1 MSFSYSSIIGNKA
14 MVTLPSVESWGT
26 NNNILRDPP
35 KSIMTRRIDK
45 VNQDGSLNEMLYHSG
60 DRFAENI
67 NVYARGV
74 NPMVSVE
81 YGNNNSYS
89 KTQANLSDT
98 GKGGFYQAGK
108 LPYRVMNGGAFH
120 PPILRQEQLLPLS
133 RLPRNVTFQI
143 TNKSQT
149 DYAKSALCDFQPNC
163 HRQVV
168 KDKVEGFILP
178 TKTMKLD
185 NPTKEHFVVDYIN
198 ENPMIYSNFTN
209 LSAQGE
215 TEVYRDE
222 KNLQRNMPGYTTE
235 ATKSVNYAT
244 FVQPD
249 KEILLDGN
257 LPVYDAFATKS
268 ISLGG
273 NGVLDDTIELL
284 KNLPSYQTAPKK
296 SYYTGVSAV
305 YNPDSIHLEENMP
318 HHMVLNTKTKNAGG
332 NGVLNDYIELNENTP
347 HHMVTNTKTKHTGG
361 NGVLNDYIE
370 LNENVPHHVA
380 VNNKSFQSGER
391 IILNDEIAL
400 SENTPH
406 YSFQAN
412 KGDAR
417 VHFQN
422 EYENE
427 LDFDVKLPHIQ
438 YQSPKNNTKVNID
451 NSSKQFNRLHEVIH
465 PGSFE
470 GKATIPTSGTN
481 VKYNSNYSTNK
492 RELAQKIMKERM

>member
-1 MSFSYSSIIGNKA
+1 MSFSYHSIIGNKA

-89 KTQANLSDT
+89 NTQANLSST

-143 TNKSQT
+143 SNKSQA
-149 DYAKSALCDFQPNC
+149 DYAKSALCDFQPKC

-168 KDKVEGFILP
+168 KEKIEGFIAP
-178 TKTMKLD
+178 TKTMKMD
-185 NPTKEHFVVDYIN
+185 TPTKEHFVVDYIN

-209 LSAQGE
+209 LKAQGE
-215 TEVYRDE
+215 TEYYRDE
-222 KNLQRNMPGYTTE
+222 KNLQRNMPEYATE
-235 ATKSVNYAT
+235 AFKSVNYAT

-249 KEILLDGN
+249 KEILLEGN
-257 LPVYDAFATKS
+257 LPNYDAFATKS
-268 ISLGG
+268 VSLGG
-273 NGVLDDTIELL
+273 NGILDDTIELL
-284 KNLPSYQTAPKK
+284 KNLPSYQATNKK
-296 SYYTGVSAV
+296 SLRTGVSIV
-305 YNPDSIHLEENMP
+305 QNPDSIYLEENMP
-318 HHMVLNTKTKNAGG
+318 HHMITNTKTQKIGN
-332 NGVLNDYIELNENTP
+332 NGVLNDYIELNENIP
-347 HHMVTNTKTKHTGG
+347 HHMLTNTKGKNIGG
-361 NGVLNDYIE
+361 NGVLDDYIE
-370 LNENVPHHVA
+370 LNENVPHHIA
-380 VNNKSFQSGER
+380 MNNKSFQSGDR
-391 IILNDEIAL
+391 IIINDNIDL

-406 YSFQAN
+406 YSFQVN
-412 KGDAR
+412 KGDSR
-417 VHFQN
+417 VQIQN
-422 EYENE
+422 EFENE
-427 LDFDVKLPHIQ
+427 LEFDAKLPHIQ
-438 YQSPKNNTKVNID
+438 LQSTKNNSKVNVD
-451 NSSKQFNRLHEVIH
+451 SSSKQFNRLHEVVH
-465 PGSFE
+465 AGSLE
-470 GKATIPTSGTN
+470 GKANIPTTGTN
-481 VKYNSNYSTNK
+481 VQYNSNSLTNK